1 VPNEPKVAL
10 KRLRVGLR
18 TRVAR
23 TLVSVLVGTLFV
35 PVGSVVLPST
45 APSANASQLTWSN
58 ASSVTPSGNWHA
70 LATSADGT
78 KVVAAIYG
86 GKIYTSSDSGANWTE
101 RTNSTNR
108 DWLAVAITQSSNV
121 IYGAYRTGDNSGGVA
136 VSTDFGA
143 TWSVTSAPSD
153 CAYQGIAT
161 SGTSNVSAACTGTN
175 SGIWYNTNNG
185 SGTWTRATG
194 TSGLNWTDLESSSD
208 GSKLIASAWASGIY
222 MADNGTFSYTNKVNA
237 TLSAYSWS
245 GIAINSNGSRLIA
258 LSRGGGPGGRVYTST
273 DSGSNWAVN
282 DGAGAGDWMSASISA
297 NGNTLVAVA
306 FGAPSKIAISTN
318 SGSTWVQQTGTE
330 DRNFIEVAMSDNGSR
345 FVAAAYGGP
354 LFKATGTVSDDA
366 NLSALALSTG
376 TLSPT
381 FASGTTSY
389 TASVFSSSITLTPT
403 RSQAN
408 ASITV
413 NGTPVTSGTASGSIS
428 LNIGSNNITVI
439 VTAENGSTTKTYMV
453 NVTRSANITTSN
465 VVVTPPILGATPQ
478 TSISSNGQYTTQ
490 ISWSGSPSTFAD
502 RTSYTAQVTV
512 TPITGYSL
520 TNVSA
525 NFFTI
530 NGLAPTTG
538 NSAGAGVFS
547 HTFQAT
553 TPGSIQFAGN
563 GFVKHVIP
571 APGSDSFTV
580 EVWESSSALS
590 TGTPRIFNTGHGFN
604 AQNIVVRYNEAGS
617 TCLVANVAGEFLDNG
632 SGSTCSAS
640 ATPGSW
646 HHIALV
652 SSGGSTPTVGLYVNG
667 VRVLSKTFASAL
679 NLTGANMVLGATENA
694 GGQEHFTGSM
704 SNFRYVKSAVY
715 SGASFTAPTSPLTR
729 TSATDLLL
737 STLYDAPPTNA
748 ATALAVAIRDYSRN
762 SIAGST
768 GGTAPL
774 ASARHPFVAPT
785 LASATITGTVQR
797 GETLTA
803 QPGAM
808 TGFGNN
814 ITYQWQ
820 SSATSGGTYTDI
832 GSATASTYVL
842 QSADA
847 TRFINV
853 VITVT
858 NAGGSASRT
867 SSASGPVSNAL
878 SISSLTVTE
887 GPRKGGTSSRIIG
900 TGLTGTTS
908 VTVGGNQAT
917 GVTVI
922 SDTSVAFVTPFSGP
936 LGARDVVVS
945 RPGGSVT
952 RSNGFTYLGIT
963 SGALIEIDASLSA
976 SYSGSGSTW
985 TDVSGGGNSLAMSG
999 ATYDSTLKV
1008 FSFSNPGTKAS
1019 SATDGQFGKSETG
1032 TILANIA
1039 WTGFTASFTANL
1051 GNASTIAPGQT
1062 VVSNRASPIF
1072 SAAELS
1078 GPATAVK
1085 KGFWLSRQ
1093 SDGTRLEL
1101 TNSSDNGGTRSFC
1114 RSAADLIINDTFAH
1128 YAVSAFANG
1137 TCIFYRNGV
1146 EHSTGA
1152 HEHPN
1157 VWLPLQLQRLSFFVA
1172 RSHYNVIGYADIKVR
1187 NLAIYRTALT
1197 GTEIATNYGMQRFDD
1212 AALSGL
1218 SVSAGNL
1225 SPSFT
1230 PDTLNYTVTV
1240 PSALASG
1247 FTVTPAKRDFD
1258 ATVVGQYQ
1266 GASGTT
1272 PFVGSLNQGENI
1284 IRILVRAAD
1293 GTTTRTYQITVT
1305 RPPVPAISSLN
1316 TGVGPTT
1323 GGTTVTINGTTLSA
1337 VTSVSVGGI
1346 AVNPDSKTATTV
1358 TFRTPSGTLGAKDV
1372 SVTNGT
1378 DTATRTSSFT
1388 YELPKVTCRNS
1399 VGAEQSI
1406 SADAAGVVA
1415 SHALASCHGP
1425 VVVGAGVT
1433 QLSAGAFL
1441 TSAQYANAAN
1451 PQYPADFN
1459 TKVTRITFHPTG
1471 FTTLDAYSLAQLT
1484 SVGYVALP
1492 NSVVSLVDNV
1502 FSRSQIQTL
1511 DMAAYVGNYT
1521 GVTIGTSVFS
1531 NATLPEY
1538 IRDCTAQSGVP
1549 GSSLVQTRFGG
1560 AARTPAAI
1568 VYCIALTTKTLGAFT
1583 PSVGTLNTSFASG
1596 TFSYTTTVPNATTAI
1611 SINTTS
1617 TSATSSIHVGGN
1629 LQKSGSAGFY
1639 FNPSGTSNTVPLE
1652 VGVNYISVVVTPQDQ
1667 GSVNT
1672 YTLTVT
1678 RQGATQETLTVLA
1691 ETTTAVYNGSTYTAM
1706 PQLSSTGGSGTGA
1719 LTYTVTNGTAT
1730 LCTLSSATS
1739 ETATLTAST
1748 SGTCL
1753 IRANKA
1759 GSAGFEPAISAPL
1772 TFTFQRAKLIP
1783 IFDTSTVTQTADGF
1797 RLQISNYN
1805 SAYTWDKS
1813 NSLGKTTTI
1822 SSTGL
1827 ITVTGVSPGTAS
1839 TVTITTTRT
1848 GYDSATATSLSYS
1861 SITGAA
1867 KVFSFGT
1874 ATRTASG
1881 FTLPITNYET
1891 LTSWSATNSLGGQA
1905 SINSSTGLITVTG
1918 INPGTASTVTVVATR
1933 TGYATATE
1941 TSTAISSLT
1950 GAAKSFSFGTAT
1962 RTSDGFTL
1970 PIVSYET
1977 LTSWSVT
1984 NSLGKSAS
1992 IDNATGVITVSGVN
2006 PGTASTVTVVATRT
2020 GYETG
2025 TATSPSYFSLTGGG
2039 KIPQFETATST
2050 ADGFTLVIAN
2060 YETATSWSVTNS
2072 LGRPASINSTT
2083 GLITVSGVNPGTP
2096 STVTV
2101 TTTRIGY
2108 ETATA
2113 TSASYSSIIGAAKT
2127 PLFETSTVLQTAS
2140 GFQLRISNYDAV
2152 TTWSATHSLGKSV
2165 SIDSTGLITVSGV
2178 NPGTA
2183 STVTITTTRTG
2194 YETGTATSSP
2204 YSSVTGSQKIPQFG
2218 TGTPTLDGFTLQITN
2233 YETLTSWSVTN
2244 SLGKPATIETAT
2256 GLITVTGMPSGTA
2269 STVTVQT
2276 ARLGYETGT
2285 ATSGSISSATA
2296 ATQPTGV
2303 SATVAARSSK
2313 VTWNAPASTGG
2324 IAITDYAVEYSST
2337 NGETWTAV
2345 SRAPSVLTEVTI
2357 SGLLDGT
2364 PYLYRVAAI
2373 NAAGQ
2378 SPFSTSSAVRTSYYV
2393 ICTSG
2398 SFWVAGDNIPS
2409 GAGVGCTGTATIP
2422 QGIKSVSINSFAPG
2436 SGATSVNR
2444 GLTAIVFPA
2453 TGFEE
2458 IGIGGFMNLGLT
2470 TLTIPASVRSVGQ
2483 YGFQNN
2489 PLTSVTITGG
2499 SGGATT
2505 LLKDAVFAN
2514 AAVTYGLT
2522 TQIALTLGSGKIDLA
2537 DNFGSGT
2544 KFSTVDFGPSLNSIG
2559 VNVFKMNSIT
2569 DGWIPIFPST
2579 ITSIGAGAFAENPR
2593 MRTIRFGSSTA
2604 SSSITSIGNNAFD
2617 GTSVKS
2623 VQYCGPESGVLWNYL
2638 KGPLVNAKIWCNF
2651 VAPNAPTISSSSKS
2665 NQQVTINWTRGATL
2679 NEAPTDTF
2687 TVQYQTGG
2695 GAWTTVAYDTTTP
2708 ISSTVNGLVN
2718 GTTYRFRVA
2727 ANNIAG
2733 ASSFSNTV
2741 DITPLG
2747 PARTPTIDTSTATAT
2762 GFTFN
2767 VTNYDSVTA
2776 WSGTVTAGSGTV
2788 TLGTPSGSILPV
2800 TVSGMSSG
2808 ATSSVQIITTRTAF
2822 ETGTVTTAGTSLNA
2836 ALTPTYETQTVT
2848 TNSYTV
2854 AITNYNSNYE
2864 WSVTSSAGT
2873 ASIVSG
2879 AVIVTV
2885 PTFATAATI
2894 TVSAARS
2901 NYVTGSSNFTA
2912 TTLPGL
2918 AATYYGNGNTLG
2930 TAPSETATYA
2940 TNASLILLGNSGE
2953 LQKPGYTFDGWNL
2966 NPANTGPTYQ
2976 AGASYTLAN
2985 TGVAFYA
2992 KWAATPYSV
3001 IYNAT
3006 EATAGAV
3013 PVDAGTYTI
3022 STVANLRGNSGNLQ
3036 RTGYSFAGWAANADR
3051 TGRIYTSG
3059 DTYTVQTSNINL
3071 YAAWTPNTYSITF
3084 NSNGA
3089 TGNPSKA
3096 SDSYTVDSAT
3106 VQVATVGT
3114 MQKTGYN
3121 FGGWATQAVGTALPE
3136 LFTVAANTTLYA
3148 QWNIASFTLK
3158 YELDGGTGTVPAPTA
3173 VAYLE
3178 QLTLPTSTG
3187 LTRSAPGANAGETI
3201 NYAFVSWRGPAS
3213 SYNPGQSYFMPAE
3226 DLTFTA
3232 NWTPIYNVRYS
3243 LSGGTVVTPI
3253 PDDQKIEGE
3262 TIIITKTIPTR
3273 AGYLFTGWA
3282 DQSGE
3287 STTADA
3293 VYTVRPDHYL
3303 LYAQWEVIPYAVTY
3317 DAAGGTPAPTESSK
3331 TIGQSFAVGAAPT
3344 KTGYDF
3350 MGWSDGTNTYA
3361 PGAPYVTQSRNITL
3375 TAQWQA
3381 QTYIVTYDLNGG
3393 SGSAGG
3399 NRSYTYATP
3408 EYTLPTT
3415 GFSLTDYSF
3424 GGWATSVGGASVGAT
3439 FAPSSNVTLYAIWN
3453 IAIYRLSFNAGAGS
3467 VDTLTAK
3474 VTIGQAMT
3482 LPTATRTNYDLQ
3494 GWSTE
3499 QSGGTITAGGAS
3511 FTPTSDATLYAQW
3524 TLKIFTATYNGN
3536 GGVADTATA
3545 SVTAGSTTSLILPSA
3560 SRTNYVFDGWYSAAV
3575 GGYLIGLAGANF
3587 LPTASTTIFAHWIQ
3601 ASLVGLGVATKI
3613 AEVTVNNTSGNTF
3626 TAGSGGS
3633 TATVNYTANS
3643 LPNGSV
3649 ITAYVQGSS
3658 ERAASLIDPTSNYLL
3673 SLVVAWVAPD
3683 GTVPDTAPDK
3693 PIVVTITND
3702 AITKG
3707 SRIFKVVGTTSRYLG
3722 TATQD
3727 KQVQVFLTQDPTV
3740 TVAITRPDS
3749 PTAVTALLTD
3759 ATSALI
3765 TWEAPE
3771 VTGGA
3776 PITEYVATSNA
3787 GQSCTTAT
3795 TSCTIT
3801 GLSAGTTYTFTV
3813 IARNVMGASNQS
3825 IQTASIT
3832 TVAAPVTPTVNNSA
3846 SAALESLAAAARQAE
3861 EEKAAAEL
3869 KAAEEKAAAEL
3880 KAAQEKAAAEV
3891 KAAEEKAAAEL
3902 KAAEEKAAAELKAIE
3917 EAKAQQKAIE
3927 DAAKAAGEI
3936 VPAVTVY
3943 SITNELTLSDYDLAY
3958 LRAYLATLK
3967 PRAMLTCIGYTY
3979 TTITTQARA
3988 TALAKKQATALCA
4001 IIKKERTTL
4010 STSILI
4016 RPAESAPPA
4025 AAGSQWVAVSYRVDS
4040 YQPITPTT
4048 RYQAIQTGVPFL
4060 AYMPSYTAALDLK
4073 KIALTQ
4079 CTTNKNLGLIATY
4092 GSAKKSITITEY
4104 SATQS
4109 CSFEKNIPKNAKRTI
4124 VVKAGGSKRPGARIA
4139 LVTVGLSSLEIKKL
4153 VAGLVRVPLQ

>member
-1 VPNEPKVAL
+1 
-10 KRLRVGLR
+10 
-18 TRVAR
+18 
-23 TLVSVLVGTLFV
+23 
-35 PVGSVVLPST
+35 
-45 APSANASQLTWSN
+45 
-58 ASSVTPSGNWHA
+58 
-70 LATSADGT
+70 
-78 KVVAAIYG
+78 
-86 GKIYTSSDSGANWTE
+86 
-101 RTNSTNR
+101 
-108 DWLAVAITQSSNV
+108 
-121 IYGAYRTGDNSGGVA
+121 
-136 VSTDFGA
+136 
-143 TWSVTSAPSD
+143 
-153 CAYQGIAT
+153 
-161 SGTSNVSAACTGTN
+161 
-175 SGIWYNTNNG
+175 
-185 SGTWTRATG
+185 
-194 TSGLNWTDLESSSD
+194 
-208 GSKLIASAWASGIY
+208 
-222 MADNGTFSYTNKVNA
+222 M
-237 TLSAYSWS
+237 
-245 GIAINSNGSRLIA
+245 
-258 LSRGGGPGGRVYTST
+258 
-273 DSGSNWAVN
+273 
-282 DGAGAGDWMSASISA
+282 
-297 NGNTLVAVA
+297 
-306 FGAPSKIAISTN
+306 
-318 SGSTWVQQTGTE
+318 
-330 DRNFIEVAMSDNGSR
+330 
-345 FVAAAYGGP
+345 
-354 LFKATGTVSDDA
+354 
-366 NLSALALSTG
+366 
-376 TLSPT
+376 
-381 FASGTTSY
+381 
-389 TASVFSSSITLTPT
+389 
-403 RSQAN
+403 
-408 ASITV
+408 
-413 NGTPVTSGTASGSIS
+413 
-428 LNIGSNNITVI
+428 
-439 VTAENGSTTKTYMV
+439 
-453 NVTRSANITTSN
+453 
-465 VVVTPPILGATPQ
+465 
-478 TSISSNGQYTTQ
+478 
-490 ISWSGSPSTFAD
+490 
-502 RTSYTAQVTV
+502 
-512 TPITGYSL
+512 
-520 TNVSA
+520 
-525 NFFTI
+525 
-530 NGLAPTTG
+530 
-538 NSAGAGVFS
+538 
-547 HTFQAT
+547 
-553 TPGSIQFAGN
+553 
-563 GFVKHVIP
+563 
-571 APGSDSFTV
+571 
-580 EVWESSSALS
+580 
-590 TGTPRIFNTGHGFN
+590 
-604 AQNIVVRYNEAGS
+604 
-617 TCLVANVAGEFLDNG
+617 
-632 SGSTCSAS
+632 
-640 ATPGSW
+640 
-646 HHIALV
+646 
-652 SSGGSTPTVGLYVNG
+652 
-667 VRVLSKTFASAL
+667 
-679 NLTGANMVLGATENA
+679 
-694 GGQEHFTGSM
+694 
-704 SNFRYVKSAVY
+704 
-715 SGASFTAPTSPLTR
+715 
-729 TSATDLLL
+729 
-737 STLYDAPPTNA
+737 
-748 ATALAVAIRDYSRN
+748 
-762 SIAGST
+762 
-768 GGTAPL
+768 
-774 ASARHPFVAPT
+774 
-785 LASATITGTVQR
+785 
-797 GETLTA
+797 
-803 QPGAM
+803 
-808 TGFGNN
+808 
-814 ITYQWQ
+814 
-820 SSATSGGTYTDI
+820 
-832 GSATASTYVL
+832 
-842 QSADA
+842 
-847 TRFINV
+847 
-853 VITVT
+853 
-858 NAGGSASRT
+858 
-867 SSASGPVSNAL
+867 
-878 SISSLTVTE
+878 
-887 GPRKGGTSSRIIG
+887 
-900 TGLTGTTS
+900 
-908 VTVGGNQAT
+908 
-917 GVTVI
+917 
-922 SDTSVAFVTPFSGP
+922 
-936 LGARDVVVS
+936 
-945 RPGGSVT
+945 
-952 RSNGFTYLGIT
+952 
-963 SGALIEIDASLSA
+963 
-976 SYSGSGSTW
+976 
-985 TDVSGGGNSLAMSG
+985 
-999 ATYDSTLKV
+999 
-1008 FSFSNPGTKAS
+1008 
-1019 SATDGQFGKSETG
+1019 
-1032 TILANIA
+1032 
-1039 WTGFTASFTANL
+1039 
-1051 GNASTIAPGQT
+1051 
-1062 VVSNRASPIF
+1062 
-1072 SAAELS
+1072 
-1078 GPATAVK
+1078 
-1085 KGFWLSRQ
+1085 
-1093 SDGTRLEL
+1093 
-1101 TNSSDNGGTRSFC
+1101 
-1114 RSAADLIINDTFAH
+1114 
-1128 YAVSAFANG
+1128 
-1137 TCIFYRNGV
+1137 
-1146 EHSTGA
+1146 
-1152 HEHPN
+1152 
-1157 VWLPLQLQRLSFFVA
+1157 
-1172 RSHYNVIGYADIKVR
+1172 
-1187 NLAIYRTALT
+1187 
-1197 GTEIATNYGMQRFDD
+1197 DD

-1218 SVSAGNL
+1218 SVSSGNL

-1230 PDTLNYTVTV
+1230 PDNLSYTVTV
-1240 PSALASG
+1240 PSALSSG
-1247 FTVTPAKRDFD
+1247 FTVTPTKRALD
-1258 ATVVGQYQ
+1258 ATIVGQYQ
-1266 GASGTT
+1266 GASGET
-1272 PFVGSLNQGENI
+1272 PFVGSLSEGANI
-1284 IRILVRAAD
+1284 IRVLVRAED
-1293 GTTTRTYQITVT
+1293 GVATRTYQITVT
-1305 RPPVPAISSLN
+1305 RPPAPAISSLN
-1316 TGVGPTT
+1316 TVVGPTT
-1323 GGTTVTINGTTLSA
+1323 GGTTVTINGTTLSS

-1358 TFRTPSGTLGAKDV
+1358 TFRTPSGTLGAKNV

-1399 VGAEQSI
+1399 GGAEQSI

-1415 SHALASCHGP
+1415 SHALASCHGA

-1706 PQLSSTGGSGTGA
+1706 PRLSSTGGSGTGA

-1783 IFDTSTVTQTADGF
+1783 TFDTSTVTQTADGF

-1874 ATRTASG
+1874 PTRTASG

-1918 INPGTASTVTVVATR
+1918 INPGTASTVTVSATR

-2357 SGLLDGT
+2357 SGLSDGT

-2514 AAVTYGLT
+2514 AAVAYGLT

-2708 ISSTVNGLVN
+2708 LSSTVNGLVN

-2776 WSGTVTAGSGTV
+2776 WSGTVTAGSGTL

-2800 TVSGMSSG
+2800 TVSGMASG

-2836 ALTPTYETQTVT
+2836 ALTSTYETQTVT

-2885 PTFATAATI
+2885 PTFATAVTI

-2930 TAPSETATYA
+2930 AAPSETATYA
-2940 TNASLILLGNSGE
+2940 TNASLVLLGNSGE

-3022 STVANLRGNSGNLQ
+3022 SAVANLRGNSGNLQ
-3036 RTGYSFAGWAANADR
+3036 RTGYSFAGWTDNADR

-3136 LFTVAANTTLYA
+3136 LFTVAANTTVYA

-3178 QLTLPTSTG
+3178 QLTLPSSTG

-3201 NYAFVSWRGPAS
+3201 NYAFVSWRGSAS

-3273 AGYLFTGWA
+3273 AGYLFTGWV

-3331 TIGQSFAVGAAPT
+3331 TIGQSFAIGAAPS

-3350 MGWSDGTNTYA
+3350 IGWSDGTNTYA

-3499 QSGGTITAGGAS
+3499 QSGGSITAGGAS

-3545 SVTAGSTTSLILPSA
+3545 SVTAGSTTPLILPSA

-3575 GGYLIGLAGANF
+3575 GGYFIGLAGANF
-3587 LPTASTTIFAHWIQ
+3587 LPTASTSIFAHWIQ

-3613 AEVTVNNTSGNTF
+3613 AEITVNNTSGNTF

-3707 SRIFKVVGTTSRYLG
+3707 SRIYDLVGTTSRYLG

-3749 PTAVTALLTD
+3749 PTAITSVLTD

-3801 GLSAGTTYTFTV
+3801 GLSFGTAYTFTA
-3813 IARNVMGASNQS
+3813 IARNIMGASNQS
-3825 IQTASIT
+3825 VQTASIT
-3832 TVAAPVTPTVNNSA
+3832 TPAAPVTQTENANNSA
-3846 SAALESLAAAARQAE
+3846 SSAIQALAAAARQAE
-3861 EEKAAAEL
+3861 EEKAAAEVKAAQERAAAEL
-3869 KAAEEKAAAEL
+3869 RAAEEKAAAEL
-3880 KAAQEKAAAEV
+3880 KAAQ
-3891 KAAEEKAAAEL
+3891 EKAAAEL

-3943 SITNELTLSDYDLAY
+3943 SITTELTLSDYDLAY

-3979 TTITTQARA
+3979 TAITTQARA
-3988 TALAKKQATALCA
+3988 AALATKQATALCA
-4001 IIKKERTTL
+4001 IIKKERPTL

-4079 CTTNKNLGLIATY
+4079 CATNKNLGLIATY
-4092 GSAKKSITITEY
+4092 GSAKKSIVITEY

-4153 VAGLVRVPLQ
+4153 VEGLVRVPLQ